1 MIKNSQY
8 ADNCMCR
15 SGFTLLETMIVV
27 SLLSVLVAVS
37 AHIFVVS
44 LRVWSTGSM
53 RTEIR
58 EDISYAMDKTVRDLK
73 EAANASLQRYNSIA
87 HTLQYDDLSGN
98 KYVLYLYNPADASVD
113 STYNETLYDLRKAD
127 MNGGDS
133 PASGDGML
141 ILQDLVSPDA
151 VAPATSLVIEPSG
164 TQVTLDFA
172 VQRNEETVRIRTI
185 VRPRNL

>member
-1 MIKNSQY
+1 M
-8 ADNCMCR
+8 
-15 SGFTLLETMIVV
+15 
-27 SLLSVLVAVS
+27 
-37 AHIFVVS
+37 
-44 LRVWSTGSM
+44 
-53 RTEIR
+53 
-58 EDISYAMDKTVRDLK
+58 
-73 EAANASLQRYNSIA
+73 
-87 HTLQYDDLSGN
+87 
-98 KYVLYLYNPADASVD
+98 
-113 STYNETLYDLRKAD
+113 
-127 MNGGDS
+127 GGDS

>member
-1 MIKNSQY
+1 MIENSQH
-8 ADNCMCR
+8 ADNCRCK
-15 SGFTLLETMIVV
+15 SGFTLLETIIVV

-37 AHIFVVS
+37 AHIFVVG

-73 EAANASLQRYNSIA
+73 QAANASLQRYNAIA
-87 HTLQYDDLSGN
+87 HTLQYDDLAGN
-98 KYVLYLYNPADASVD
+98 TYVLYLYNPADASVD
-113 STYNETLYDLRKAD
+113 STYGETLYNLRKAD
-127 MNGGDS
+127 INGGDS

-141 ILQDLVSPDA
+141 ILKDLVSPDA
-151 VAPATSLVIEPSG
+151 AAPATSLTIDPGG
-164 TQVTLDFA
+164 TQISLDFA
-172 VQRNEETVRIRTI
+172 VQRNDETVEIRTT